1 MIKSVQLN
9 LSYLPHSIPSH
20 QSIAQPTNDLKLT
33 MPYPKTNR
41 RFPIFNIII
50 KGKNTFSVP
59 GMTNSHDH
67 NVSLRTNFDGDK
79 RVDYYES
86 ITKESANSP
95 IRPSSPFVID
105 SMQITI
111 QLVSETSK
119 SIGKKVMMLIMF
131 YPTDWKEQ
139 MMSMFSVV
147 QIKESQ

>member
-1 MIKSVQLN
+1 
-9 LSYLPHSIPSH
+9 
-20 QSIAQPTNDLKLT
+20 
-33 MPYPKTNR
+33 
-41 RFPIFNIII
+41 
-50 KGKNTFSVP
+50 
-59 GMTNSHDH
+59 MTNSHDH